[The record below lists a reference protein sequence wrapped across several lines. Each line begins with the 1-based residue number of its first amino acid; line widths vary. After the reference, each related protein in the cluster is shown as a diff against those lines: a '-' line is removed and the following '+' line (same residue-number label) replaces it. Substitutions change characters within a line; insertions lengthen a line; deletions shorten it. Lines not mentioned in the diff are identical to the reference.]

1 VPKAGS
7 ALAVAFFYSP
17 LAAAL
22 PGVLGAIVGG
32 LIGYFGRDGWSAQ
45 CFGSNGGDG
54 NWNSRPRARAAN
66 RNGPRGRAGVERF
79 GHGFYLGSA
88 AGKTR
93 EELEQTAQA
102 FEGKTPFPSAKYFR
116 DRAWL
121 KYEDVL
127 VENLDSESVYAIDRA
142 YSGARQVFDFVGE
155 PLPQGAT
162 RLQWDLRYDL
172 WRAASDF
179 AEVIGPTLQRLRDVE
194 ERKRLSET
202 FAKVTSRLESQRQVV
217 RG

>member
-7 ALAVAFFYSP
+7 SLAVAFFYSP

-32 LIGYFGRDGWSAQ
+32 LIGYFAAGRGE
-45 CFGSNGGDG
+45 
-54 NWNSRPRARAAN
+54 RAMLREQRRRRELEFQAALRALLIEMVRAAELALS
-66 RNGPRGRAGVERF
+66 GSGTV
-79 GHGFYLGSA
+79 LTWGSA

-102 FEGKTPFPSAKYFR
+102 FEGKTPFRSAKYFR

-127 VENLDSESVYAIDRA
+127 VENLDSASVYAIDRA

-155 PLPQGAT
+155 PLPQAAT

-202 FAKVTSRLESQRQVV
+202 FEADFKA
-217 RG
+217 